1 MHAVTVSERWRGLI
15 WPVGWALAVLL
26 AGDRSAARA
35 DVKLPAIFGDHM
47 VLQRDQKNRVWGWAD
62 PGEEVTVAVTPHD
75 QSKTATAGAD
85 GKWQVALDPL
95 AAGGPYTVT
104 VKGKNTI
111 TFNDVLAGKAWVCS
125 GQLNMQWGVD
135 GSTHGDLEIL
145 LAKFPGIRLITVPN
159 RDTQEPQKD
168 FHGRW
173 ELCSPHTVGGFSAA
187 GFLFVRQLHQTLGVP
202 IGLINDAWGGSA
214 CEAWVPH
221 EKLTADEQYKP
232 LLEHWEQVE
241 NKRL

>member
-1 MHAVTVSERWRGLI
+1 MRGVTVSERWRGLI

-47 VLQRDQKNRVWGWAD
+47 VLQRDQKDRVWGWAD

-85 GKWQVALDPL
+85 GKWQVTLDPL
-95 AAGGPYTVT
+95 ATGGPYTVT

-125 GQLNMQWGVD
+125 GQSNMQVGRRWVHRWR
-135 GSTHGDLEIL
+135 SGDPVGELSRHPPDHRAQPRHPGAAEGFSRQVGAL
-145 LAKFPGIRLITVPN
+145 LASQRRGLLGRGIPLRPPAPS
-159 RDTQEPQKD
+159 DS
-168 FHGRW
+168 GR
-173 ELCSPHTVGGFSAA
+173 
-187 GFLFVRQLHQTLGVP
+187 
-202 IGLINDAWGGSA
+202 
-214 CEAWVPH
+214 
-221 EKLTADEQYKP
+221 ADRPDQ
-232 LLEHWEQVE
+232 
-241 NKRL
+241 